1 MQMCKKNFALH
12 IVVQMLWMSAP
23 WVIDNL
29 CKPVRF
35 WSLNVNTFL
44 KVKFWDVFRIMK
56 AEKVVLGNHNLHV

>member
-1 MQMCKKNFALH
+1 MQMFKKNFALH

-23 WVIDNL
+23 WIID
-29 CKPVRF
+29 
-35 WSLNVNTFL
+35 TFL